1 MSWDAIDD
9 DGDTLTHNLL
19 YSPDNGGSWLPVA
32 VNLTEPSF
40 EFESNQV
47 PSSNGGPARFRVRT
61 SDGFNNGEAEEV
73 VALGLGDGNP
83 PLVYLIAP
91 NDGDVFPQHACV
103 ILHAAA
109 WDMEDLMLADDQ
121 IVWISNLDGLFGTG
135 VELPY
140 SGLSAGTHTLTVI
153 GTDSGGLETF
163 DSKVVTITPRTIFS
177 PDMNGDGVVDGAD
190 LGLLLANWGG
200 SGSGDLNMDGTI
212 DGSDLGLLLAAWG

>member
-1 MSWDAIDD
+1 M
-9 DGDTLTHNLL
+9 
-19 YSPDNGGSWLPVA
+19 
-32 VNLTEPSF
+32 
-40 EFESNQV
+40 
-47 PSSNGGPARFRVRT
+47 
-61 SDGFNNGEAEEV
+61 
-73 VALGLGDGNP
+73 GLGDGNP

-121 IVWISNLDGLFGTG
+121 IVWISNLDGLLGTG

-140 SGLSAGTHTLTVI
+140 SGLSVGTHTLTWVI

-177 PDMNGDGVVDGAD
+177 PDMNGDGVVDAPWTLDCSSPTGGGA
-190 LGLLLANWGG
+190 GPA
-200 SGSGDLNMDGTI
+200 I
-212 DGSDLGLLLAAWG
+212 